1 MEHLK
6 TQLDLYPGEKKT
18 LLLPGGYQVI
28 IREQNAKDDETLSNV
43 LLAKDV
49 SNINLFITDIIVYNH
64 LTNAKQT
71 LEDTVKMR
79 LRDKYFVLIASR
91 IFSLS
96 QTLKFEYDWNING
109 KKPVKYEEDLNLYLW
124 DYTKPIPK
132 EEDQNYFQ
140 YRIKPYPD
148 VQTTPEI
155 MTLELEIGEKKYL
168 IDYLNGYSE
177 SELVKLTEA
186 DYNINSE
193 LKARNFR
200 TEDGK
205 TVDLKAL
212 PAKVMVDIRRVLS
225 KVDDKFEGLSDIT
238 NPYTGKV
245 ASVPLL
251 GIHDFFYPT
260 EI

>member
-1 MEHLK
+1 MEQLK

-96 QTLKFEYDWNING
+96 QTLKFEYDWNIKG
-109 KKPVKYEEDLNLYLW
+109 KKPVKYEDGDVKHQIANVIRPVAQ
-124 DYTKPIPK
+124 DYHFQSLKSPIH
-132 EEDQNYFQ
+132 
-140 YRIKPYPD
+140 
-148 VQTTPEI
+148 
-155 MTLELEIGEKKYL
+155 
-168 IDYLNGYSE
+168 
-177 SELVKLTEA
+177 
-186 DYNINSE
+186 
-193 LKARNFR
+193 
-200 TEDGK
+200 
-205 TVDLKAL
+205 
-212 PAKVMVDIRRVLS
+212 VL
-225 KVDDKFEGLSDIT
+225 
-238 NPYTGKV
+238 
-245 ASVPLL
+245 
-251 GIHDFFYPT
+251 
-260 EI
+260 